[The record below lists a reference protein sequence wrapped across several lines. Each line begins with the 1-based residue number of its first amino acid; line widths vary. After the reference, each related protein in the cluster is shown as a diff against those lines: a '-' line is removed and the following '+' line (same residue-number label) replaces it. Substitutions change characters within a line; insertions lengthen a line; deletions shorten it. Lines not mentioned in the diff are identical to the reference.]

1 MKAAAGSGRL
11 LEAGQAPC
19 PEALPRVIFVAL
31 RSLRAQNLPEFF
43 RSDRSCAEGAPSGV
57 VKVKQAQDFGRGRAE
72 TAVLRYVSSSRG
84 LGARLCRRLLART
97 RGGH

>member
-11 LEAGQAPC
+11 LEAGQALC

-43 RSDRSCAEGAPSGV
+43 GAIGAV
-57 VKVKQAQDFGRGRAE
+57 QKVHHLASLK
-72 TAVLRYVSSSRG
+72 LNKPKI
-84 LGARLCRRLLART
+84 LGGDERRRPCFVT
-97 RGGH
+97 